1 MLLFYLVNKSAVKP
15 VYITISQIWQY
26 LRSLWRI
33 RCHKKI
39 KMQTVYVI
47 DSIRTPIGK
56 YGGSLSSI
64 RPDDLLAHAISVLVK
79 RNPSIDT
86 DAIEDV
92 IAGAANQSG
101 EDNRNVARMAAL
113 LAGLPPSVAG
123 NTVNRL
129 CASGLQAIM
138 DCARAI
144 ACGDGDLMIACG
156 VESMSRAPFV
166 MPKSTNAFSRDAQIV
181 DTTMGWRF
189 VNKRLAEMYYPYSM
203 GETAENVA
211 KRWNI
216 SRHAQDEFAFE
227 SQQKYAK
234 ALVENKWQNEIT
246 PMQVQV
252 GKEVFDFE
260 KDEHPRISSL
270 EKLGQ
275 LKPAF
280 IKDGTITA
288 GNSSGINDGAAAM
301 LLASEA
307 AVVKYGLK
315 PMAKI
320 ISMAVAGVDPSI
332 MGIGPVPATKKALN
346 RAGLQVADLDLI
358 ELNEAFAS
366 QSIACIHDLGL
377 DLEKVNV
384 NGGAIALG
392 HPLGCSGVRI
402 STTLLHEMKRR
413 KAKYG
418 LATMCVGVGQGSA
431 IIYEGL

>member
-1 MLLFYLVNKSAVKP
+1 ME
-15 VYITISQIWQY
+15 
-26 LRSLWRI
+26 
-33 RCHKKI
+33 
-39 KMQTVYVI
+39 TVYVI
-47 DSIRTPIGK
+47 DTIRTPIGK
-56 YGGSLSSI
+56 YGGSLSGI
-64 RPDDLLAHAISVLVK
+64 RPDDLLAHVIGVLVK
-79 RNPSIDT
+79 RNANIDVH
-86 DAIEDV
+86 AIEDV

-113 LAGLPPSVAG
+113 LAGLPPTVAG

-144 ACGDGDLMIACG
+144 ACGDGRLMIACG
-156 VESMSRAPFV
+156 VESMSRAPYV
-166 MPKSTNAFSRDAQIV
+166 MQKSTTPFGREQQMV
-181 DTTMGWRF
+181 DTTLGWRF
-189 VNKRLAEMYYPYSM
+189 VNKKLAENYYPYTM

-216 SRHAQDEFAFE
+216 SRHAQDGFAFA
-227 SQQKYAK
+227 SQQKYAR
-234 ALVENKWQNEIT
+234 AFAENKWADEIT
-246 PMQVQV
+246 PIQVQV
-252 GKEVFDFE
+252 GKEVFDFD
-260 KDEHPRISSL
+260 KDEHPRLSSL
-270 EKLGQ
+270 DKLAQ

-280 IKDGTITA
+280 AKDGTVTA

-307 AVVKYGLK
+307 AVIAYGLN
-315 PMAKI
+315 PVAKI
-320 ISMAVAGVDPSI
+320 VGMAVAGVDPAI
-332 MGIGPVPATKKALN
+332 MGIGPVPATKKALQ
-346 RAGLQVADLDLI
+346 RAGLQVTDLDLI

-413 KAKYG
+413 KARYG